1 MYGFGSF
8 NSTIFAFNQHFVWLI
23 VASSARM
30 MHLRSN
36 SVDQMLSFAPLFA
49 SPSSASLRRQHAIKF
64 RLSIPFID
72 PLFALQHSL
81 YCTVNVLFIHL
92 LRIDCCARAR
102 NSLHLKRILN
112 R

>member
-49 SPSSASLRRQHAIKF
+49 SPSPASLRRHHAIKL
-64 RLSIPFID
+64 RLSILCLLCNIRFIAQSMCSSSIC
-72 PLFALQHSL
+72 FVSIAVH
-81 YCTVNVLFIHL
+81 VLEIVC
-92 LRIDCCARAR
+92 I
-102 NSLHLKRILN
+102 
-112 R
+112 